1 MVDSSIE
8 WEMHTDRG
16 GTFQREGK
24 PLEHKMQAIAP
35 GHRVLVIDDD
45 EKLLKITEELLVRH
59 SFVVTLCPDSTQVIP
74 LLKRSAFEAV
84 LLDIRM
90 PGFEGTDL
98 LPLIKKIQPELPVIL
113 VSAYCDEAN
122 AGYYHS
128 LGAFDIIGK
137 PFSHEVV
144 LDTLA
149 RALDRQEQIPLVLTS
164 LSLRAGRDQLY
175 RKLILAA
182 LRKTDWNQVKSAEL
196 LGVSRY
202 CLIRWLKKLGISY

>member
-1 MVDSSIE
+1 MDEPTAV
-8 WEMHTDRG
+8 
-16 GTFQREGK
+16 
-24 PLEHKMQAIAP
+24 
-35 GHRVLVIDDD
+35 HRVLIVDDD
-45 EKLLKITEELLVRH
+45 EKLLKITEELLSRH
-59 SFVVTLCPDSTQVIP
+59 SYRVTVCPDSTQAVP
-74 LLKRSAFEAV
+74 LLKTNTYEAV

-113 VSAYCDEAN
+113 VSAYCDKSN
-122 AGYYHS
+122 QGYYNS

-137 PFSHEVV
+137 PYSHEVL
-144 LDTLA
+144 LDTVA
-149 RALDRQEQIPLVLTS
+149 RALDQQEHIPLVLTR
-164 LSLRAGRDQLY
+164 LSLREGRDVLY

-182 LRKTDWNQVKSAEL
+182 LRKTDWNQVKAAER

>member
-1 MVDSSIE
+1 MAETNGSKRI
-8 WEMHTDRG
+8 
-16 GTFQREGK
+16 
-24 PLEHKMQAIAP
+24 
-35 GHRVLVIDDD
+35 LVIDDD
-45 EKLLKITEELLVRH
+45 EKLLGITEELLARH
-59 SFVVTLCPDSTQVIP
+59 GYAPTTCHDSTRVVE
-74 LLKRSAFEAV
+74 LLKRQPFDAV

-98 LPLIKKIQPELPVIL
+98 LPLIKKLHTDLPVIL
-113 VSAYCDEAN
+113 VSAYCDKTN

-144 LDTLA
+144 LDTVG
-149 RALDRQEQIPLVLTS
+149 RAVNRQEHIPLVLTG
-164 LSLRAGRDQLY
+164 LSLRSARDQLY

-182 LRKTDWNQVKSAEL
+182 LRKTDWNQVKAAEL